1 MNDSPLELSI
11 VIPCYFAREFIA
23 ELVEE
28 VHREVGA
35 WCPTYEVILVNDGST
50 DGTWEVLLELQRR
63 APERLRCIDLMRN
76 FGQHNALYV
85 GITHA
90 RYDVVVTMDD
100 DLQHPPGAIASL
112 ADALTPDVDLVY
124 GVPKDEQHGLWRDA
138 ASIITK
144 WAFEKGLGIDFAS
157 DTSAFRLFRRNAT
170 TCFGRFTGSFVDID
184 ALLCWHT
191 QRVSVVEV
199 EHRPRPYGESSYTFV
214 SLVGHALKMVTL
226 FTTVPLRII
235 SVVGFTFALFGMGVF
250 GYVMLSYL
258 VFGSVVQGFTFLASI
273 TALFAGAQLFS
284 IGVLGEYL
292 SRVHFQTVGY
302 PPAVKRHDILLVDSE
317 EPSARGLSSSEDE

>member
-1 MNDSPLELSI
+1 MSDEPLELSI

-35 WCPTYEVILVNDGST
+35 WCEDYELVLVNDGST
-50 DGTWEVLLELQRR
+50 DGTWEVLLELQKQHPDRT
-63 APERLRCIDLMRN
+63 RCIDLMRN

-90 RYDVVVTMDD
+90 RKDVIVTMDD
-100 DLQHPPGAIASL
+100 DLQHPPAAIAEM
-112 ADALTPDVDLVY
+112 AAALTPDIDLVY
-124 GVPKDEQHGLWRDA
+124 GVPREEQHGLWRDL

-144 WAFEKGLGIDFAS
+144 WAFEKGLGIDNAS
-157 DTSAFRLFRRNAT
+157 DTSAFRLFRRNTT

-191 QRVSVVEV
+191 QRVAMVEV
-199 EHRPRPYGESSYTFV
+199 EHRPRPYGEASYTFV
-214 SLVGHALKMVTL
+214 SLVAHALKMVTL

-235 SVVGFTFALFGMGVF
+235 SVVGFTFALFGVGVF
-250 GYVMLSYL
+250 GYVIFSRII
-258 VFGSVVQGFTFLASI
+258 FGAVVQGFTFLASI
-273 TALFAGAQLFS
+273 IALFAGAQLFS

-292 SRVHFQTVGY
+292 ARVHFQTVGY
-302 PPAVKRHDILLVDSE
+302 PPAVKRHDILLVDATD
-317 EPSARGLSSSEDE
+317 PDD

>member
-1 MNDSPLELSI
+1 MSDEPLALSI
-11 VIPCYFAREFIA
+11 VIPCYFARDFIA
-23 ELVEE
+23 ELVGE
-28 VHREVGA
+28 VHRDVGA
-35 WCPTYEVILVNDGST
+35 WCTDYEIVLVNDGST
-50 DGTWEVLLELQRR
+50 DGTWEVLLELQRDS
-63 APERLRCIDLMRN
+63 PVPIRCIDLMRN

-90 RYDVVVTMDD
+90 RHDVIVTMDD
-100 DLQHPPGAIASL
+100 DLQHPPSAIAEM
-112 ADALTPDVDLVY
+112 ARALTPDIDLVY
-124 GVPKDEQHGLWRDA
+124 GVPREEQHGLWRDL

-144 WAFEKGLGIDFAS
+144 WAFEKGLGIDFAA
-157 DTSAFRLFRRNAT
+157 DTSAFRLFRRDAT

-191 QRVSVVEV
+191 QRVTMVKV

-250 GYVMLSYL
+250 GYVMVAYL

-292 SRVHFQTVGY
+292 ARVHFQTVGY
-302 PPAVKRHDILLVDSE
+302 PPAVKRHDFLIEDAPDHHGPHTDE
-317 EPSARGLSSSEDE
+317 ES